1 MRVFGAYLS
10 LDDMNTDTDL
20 MNTDTDLYTRLIRD
34 AQPRLLREINKLI
47 LHHADAQDVL
57 QETLLSIWAAQSRFD
72 PEQPFYPW
80 ARRIAVNK
88 IFEFSRKERL
98 TRFFYNELL
107 KFSDVRDCEGEGG
120 VESGDTLL
128 NCLVT
133 CLYRLPLEEQ
143 ELLLSFYAADVAAA
157 ALAQRFECSREAIYK
172 RIHRARD
179 TLRALMASCG
189 CLQSEPS

>member
-1 MRVFGAYLS
+1 
-10 LDDMNTDTDL
+10 MNI
-20 MNTDTDLYTRLIRD
+20 DTDLYTRLIRST
-34 AQPRLLREINKLI
+34 QPRLLREIQKLM

-57 QETLLSIWAAQSRFD
+57 QKALLSIWAARSRYD

-88 IFEFSRKERL
+88 IFEFSRKERR
-98 TRFFYNELL
+98 TRFFYYESF
-107 KFSDVRDCEGEGG
+107 KFSDVRDCEGG

-172 RIHRARD
+172 RIRRARD
-179 TLRALMASCG
+179 NLRALMASCG